1 MEFELEG
8 SLYERVMVSTH
19 ITDPTSCDGCAFNTN
34 PGCEALFKREV
45 PPCWEGSKY
54 HPGGVVLYIF
64 REKTQ
69 V

>member
-8 SLYERVMVSTH
+8 RLYERVVTSTH
-19 ITDPTSCDGCAFNTN
+19 ITDTAPCTGCAFNAN
-34 PGCEALFKREV
+34 PCCQALFKREV
-45 PPCWEGSKY
+45 PHCWEESEHTPRIK
-54 HPGGVVLYIF
+54 VLYIF

>member
-8 SLYERVMVSTH
+8 RLYERVTISTH
-19 ITDPTSCDGCAFNTN
+19 ASDPTSCDGCAFNTN
-34 PGCEALFKREV
+34 PGCEALSKREV
-45 PPCWEGSKY
+45 PPCWEDSEY
-54 HPGGVVLYIF
+54 HPGVEALYIF